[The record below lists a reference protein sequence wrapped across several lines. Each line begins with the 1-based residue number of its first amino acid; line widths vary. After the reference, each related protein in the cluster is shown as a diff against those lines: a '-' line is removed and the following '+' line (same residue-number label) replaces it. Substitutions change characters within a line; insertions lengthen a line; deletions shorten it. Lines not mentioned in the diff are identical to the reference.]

1 MKRGEKMSAEQQTS
15 SMRKILIVDDDEDF
29 RWTMGNVLQAAG
41 YRVIQAQDGKEAMS
55 LLEKDIPDL
64 VLLDYRM
71 PGQNGLYV
79 ARDMKQRVPALP
91 ILMITAYAE
100 VASAVEAMKMGV
112 YDYITKP
119 VDNNDLVF
127 TIKRALEKQDL
138 VQEVEHLRK
147 SLTERAS
154 LYELMGKSD
163 QIKKLV
169 QLVEK
174 AAPTPFT
181 VLIQG
186 ESGTGKEL
194 VARAIHDLSVAK
206 EGPFVDVDCGAIPE
220 TLIESELFGY
230 MKGAFTGAHTDKP
243 GQFELAEGGTLFLD
257 EVGNL
262 PYLAQQKLLR
272 AMQERC
278 IQRLGAKKV
287 QPIQVRIIAA
297 TNQPLENDVEAG
309 RFRADLYFRLKEFS
323 ITVPPLR
330 RRADILYLSRK
341 FVNEAEG
348 ELKKKCA
355 GISQE
360 ALSALFSYPWPGNVR
375 ELRNV
380 IRQAVLLCEE
390 NRPINPECLMLTTE
404 LMPGPTETDPA
415 ASLNL
420 FYNGKKSLKEQVKS
434 FTDALEKRIIK
445 EVLTEAKGNKSKASR
460 KLGIDYK
467 TLLRKIKMHLVSCQS
482 RNVISTAGRNLRFL
496 SREDSFE
503 MTEYR

>member
-1 MKRGEKMSAEQQTS
+1 MSAEQQTS
-15 SMRKILIVDDDEDF
+15 RKILVVDDDQDF

-41 YRVIQAQDGKEAMS
+41 YRVIQAQDGEEAMS

-71 PGQNGLYV
+71 PGRDGLHV
-79 ARDMKQRVPALP
+79 ARDMKQRVPAVP
-91 ILMITAYAE
+91 ILIITAYAE

-112 YDYITKP
+112 YDYVTKP
-119 VDNNDLVF
+119 VHNNDLIF
-127 TIKRALEKQDL
+127 TIKRALENQDL
-138 VQEVEHLRK
+138 ALEVEHLRK
-147 SLTERAS
+147 VLSERAS

-174 AAPTPFT
+174 VAPTSFT
-181 VLIQG
+181 VLIEG

-194 VARAIHDLSVAK
+194 VARAIYDLSVAK
-206 EGPFVDVDCGAIPE
+206 EGPFVAVDCGSIPE

-230 MKGAFTGAHTDKP
+230 MKGAFTGAHADKP
-243 GQFELAEGGTLFLD
+243 GQFELADGGTLFLD

-262 PYLAQQKLLR
+262 SYPAQQKLLR

-278 IQRLGAKKV
+278 IQRLGAKKA

-297 TNQPLENDVEAG
+297 TNHSLENDVEAG
-309 RFRADLYFRLKEFS
+309 RFRSDLYFRLKEFS
-323 ITVPPLR
+323 LIVPPLR
-330 RRADILYLSRK
+330 ERKEDIPYLAKK
-341 FVNEAEG
+341 FMDEVER

-355 GISQE
+355 GISKK
-360 ALSALFSYPWPGNVR
+360 ALSAVFSCPWPGNVR

-390 NRPINPECLMLTTE
+390 NAPINPEHLMLTTE

-415 ASLNL
+415 VSLNL
-420 FYNGKKSLKEQVKS
+420 FYNDKKSLKEQVKS
-434 FTDALEKRIIK
+434 LTDALEKRIIE
-445 EVLTEAKGNKSKASR
+445 EVLTETKGNKSKASR

-467 TLLRKIKMHLVSCQS
+467 TLFRKIKLHQLNSDQ
-482 RNVISTAGRNLRFL
+482 
-496 SREDSFE
+496 
-503 MTEYR
+503 

>member
-1 MKRGEKMSAEQQTS
+1 MSAEKQTS
-15 SMRKILIVDDDEDF
+15 RKILVVDDDQDF
-29 RWTMGNVLQAAG
+29 RWTMSNVLQAAG
-41 YRVIQAQDGKEAMS
+41 YGVIQAQDGKEAMS
-55 LLEKDIPDL
+55 LLEKNIPDM

-71 PGQNGLYV
+71 PGQNGLDV
-79 ARDMKQRVPALP
+79 ARDMKQRIPAVP
-91 ILMITAYAE
+91 IVIITAYAE
-100 VASAVEAMKMGV
+100 VASAVEFLKMGV
-112 YDYITKP
+112 YDYVTKP

-147 SLTERAS
+147 VLSERAS

-163 QIKKLV
+163 QVKKLV

-174 AAPTPFT
+174 VAPTPFT
-181 VLIQG
+181 VLIEG

-194 VARAIHDLSVAK
+194 VARAIHDLSLAK
-206 EGPFVDVDCGAIPE
+206 EGPFVAVDCGAIPE

-243 GQFELAEGGTLFLD
+243 GQFELADGGTLFLD

-262 PYLAQQKLLR
+262 PYPAQQKLLR

-278 IQRLGAKKV
+278 IQRLGAKKAK
-287 QPIQVRIIAA
+287 PIQVRIIAA
-297 TNQPLENDVEAG
+297 TNRSLENGVEAN
-309 RFRADLYFRLKEFS
+309 RFRSDLYFRLKEFF
-323 ITVPPLR
+323 IRVPPLR
-330 RRADILYLSRK
+330 ERKGDIPYLVIK
-341 FVNEAEG
+341 FMDEVER

-355 GISQE
+355 GISKE

-380 IRQAVLLCEE
+380 IRQAVLLSEK
-390 NRPINPECLMLTTE
+390 NGFINPERLMLTTE
-404 LMPGPTETDPA
+404 LMPGPTEIDPA
-415 ASLNL
+415 ASLKL

-434 FTDALEKRIIK
+434 FTDALEKRIIE
-445 EVLTEAKGNKSKASR
+445 EVLRETKGNKSKVSR

-467 TLLRKIKMHLVSCQS
+467 TLLRKIKMHQLNS
-482 RNVISTAGRNLRFL
+482 G
-496 SREDSFE
+496 
-503 MTEYR
+503 

>member
-15 SMRKILIVDDDEDF
+15 RKILVVDDDQDF
-29 RWTMGNVLQAAG
+29 RWAMGNVLQAAG

-71 PGQNGLYV
+71 PGQNGLHV
-79 ARDMKQRVPALP
+79 ARDMKHRVPALP
-91 ILMITAYAE
+91 ILIITAYAE

-112 YDYITKP
+112 YDYVTKP

-127 TIKRALEKQDL
+127 TIKRALENQAL
-138 VQEVEHLRK
+138 VQEVEYLRK
-147 SLTERAS
+147 VLSERGS

-163 QIKKLV
+163 QTKKLV
-169 QLVEK
+169 QRVEK
-174 AAPTPFT
+174 VAPTPFT
-181 VLIQG
+181 VLIEG

-194 VARAIHDLSVAK
+194 VARAIHDLSLVK
-206 EGPFVDVDCGAIPE
+206 EGPFVAVDCGAIPE

-243 GQFELAEGGTLFLD
+243 GQFELANGGTLFLD

-262 PYLAQQKLLR
+262 PYPAQQKLLR

-278 IQRLGAKKV
+278 IQRLGAKKAE
-287 QPIQVRIIAA
+287 PIQVRIIAA
-297 TNQPLENDVEAG
+297 TNQSLENDVEAG
-309 RFRADLYFRLKEFS
+309 RFRSDLYFRLKEFS

-330 RRADILYLSRK
+330 ERKGDIPYLAIK
-341 FVNEAEG
+341 FMNEVEG

-355 GISQE
+355 GISKKT
-360 ALSALFSYPWPGNVR
+360 LSALFSYPWPGNVR

-390 NRPINPECLMLTTE
+390 NVSINLEQLMLTTR
-404 LMPGPTETDPA
+404 LMTIPTETDPA

-434 FTDALEKRIIK
+434 LTDALEKRIIE
-445 EVLTEAKGNKSKASR
+445 EVLTETKGNKSKASR
-460 KLGIDYK
+460 KLSIDYK
-467 TLLRKIKMHLVSCQS
+467 TLLRKIKMHQ
-482 RNVISTAGRNLRFL
+482 I
-496 SREDSFE
+496 E
-503 MTEYR
+503 

>member
-1 MKRGEKMSAEQQTS
+1 MSAEQQTS
-15 SMRKILIVDDDEDF
+15 RKILVVDDDQDF
-29 RWTMGNVLQAAG
+29 RWTMGNALRAAG
-41 YRVIQAQDGKEAMS
+41 YGVIQAQDGKEAMS
-55 LLEKDIPDL
+55 LLEKNIPDM

-71 PGQNGLYV
+71 PGQNGLHV
-79 ARDMKQRVPALP
+79 ARDMKQRIPAVP
-91 ILMITAYAE
+91 IVIITAYAE
-100 VASAVEAMKMGV
+100 VASAVEFLKMGV
-112 YDYITKP
+112 YDYVTKP
-119 VDNNDLVF
+119 VDNNDLIF
-127 TIKRALEKQDL
+127 TIKRALERQDL

-147 SLTERAS
+147 VLTGRAS
-154 LYELMGKSD
+154 LYELMGESD

-169 QLVEK
+169 QLLEK

-194 VARAIHDLSVAK
+194 VARAIHDLSIAK
-206 EGPFVDVDCGAIPE
+206 EGPFVAVDCGAIPE

-230 MKGAFTGAHTDKP
+230 MKGAFTGAHMDKP
-243 GQFELAEGGTLFLD
+243 GQFELADGGTLFLD

-262 PYLAQQKLLR
+262 PYPAQQKLLR

-278 IQRLGAKKV
+278 IQRLGAKKA

-297 TNQPLENDVEAG
+297 TNQPLENDVKAG
-309 RFRADLYFRLKEFS
+309 RFRSDLYFRLKEFS

-330 RRADILYLSRK
+330 RRADIFYLSKK
-341 FVNEAEG
+341 FVNEAER

-355 GISQE
+355 GISKE
-360 ALSALFSYPWPGNVR
+360 TLNALFSYPWPGNVR

-390 NRPINPECLMLTTE
+390 NGPINPEHLMLTTE

-415 ASLNL
+415 LSPNL

-434 FTDALEKRIIK
+434 FTDALEKRIVE
-445 EVLTEAKGNKSKASR
+445 EVLRETKGNKSKASR

-467 TLLRKIKMHLVSCQS
+467 TLLRKIKMHQLNS
-482 RNVISTAGRNLRFL
+482 G
-496 SREDSFE
+496 
-503 MTEYR
+503 

>member
-1 MKRGEKMSAEQQTS
+1 MKRGEKMSAEKQTS
-15 SMRKILIVDDDEDF
+15 RKILVVDDDQDF

-41 YRVIQAQDGKEAMS
+41 YRVIQAQDGEEAMS

-71 PGQNGLYV
+71 PGRDGLHV
-79 ARDMKQRVPALP
+79 ARDMKQRVPAVP
-91 ILMITAYAE
+91 ILIITAYAE

-112 YDYITKP
+112 YDYVTKP
-119 VDNNDLVF
+119 VNNNDLIF

-138 VQEVEHLRK
+138 AQEVEHLRK
-147 SLTERAS
+147 VLSERAS

-174 AAPTPFT
+174 VAPTSFT
-181 VLIQG
+181 VLIEG

-206 EGPFVDVDCGAIPE
+206 EGPFVAVDCGAIPE

-243 GQFELAEGGTLFLD
+243 GQFELADGGTLFLD

-262 PYLAQQKLLR
+262 PYPAQQKLLR

-278 IQRLGAKKV
+278 IQRLGAKKA

-297 TNQPLENDVEAG
+297 TNHSLGNDVEAG
-309 RFRADLYFRLKEFS
+309 RFRSDLYFRLKEFS
-323 ITVPPLR
+323 LIVPPLR
-330 RRADILYLSRK
+330 ERKEDIPYLAKK
-341 FVNEAEG
+341 FMDEVEG

-355 GISQE
+355 GISKK
-360 ALSALFSYPWPGNVR
+360 ALSAVFSCPWPGNVR

-380 IRQAVLLCEE
+380 IRQAILLCEE
-390 NRPINPECLMLTTE
+390 NAPINPEHLMLTTE

-415 ASLNL
+415 VSLSL
-420 FYNGKKSLKEQVKS
+420 FYNDKKSLKEQVKS
-434 FTDALEKRIIK
+434 LTDALEKRIIE
-445 EVLTEAKGNKSKASR
+445 EVLTETKGNKSKASR

-467 TLLRKIKMHLVSCQS
+467 TLFRKIKLHQLNSDQ
-482 RNVISTAGRNLRFL
+482 
-496 SREDSFE
+496 
-503 MTEYR
+503 

>member
-1 MKRGEKMSAEQQTS
+1 MSALQQTS
-15 SMRKILIVDDDEDF
+15 SIRKILVVDDDQDF

-41 YRVIQAQDGKEAMS
+41 YRVIQAQDGTEAMS
-55 LLEKDIPDL
+55 MLEKDIPDL

-71 PGQNGLYV
+71 PGQNGLHV
-79 ARDMKQRVPALP
+79 ARDMKQRIPAVP
-91 ILMITAYAE
+91 IIVITAYAE

-112 YDYITKP
+112 YDYVTKP

-147 SLTERAS
+147 VLSERAS
-154 LYELMGKSD
+154 LYGLMGKSD

-174 AAPTPFT
+174 VAPTTFT
-181 VLIQG
+181 VLIEG

-206 EGPFVDVDCGAIPE
+206 EGPFVAVDCGAIPE

-230 MKGAFTGAHTDKP
+230 MKGAFTGAHTNKP
-243 GQFELAEGGTLFLD
+243 GQFELANGGTLFLD

-262 PYLAQQKLLR
+262 PYPAQQKLLR

-278 IQRLGAKKV
+278 IQRLGAKNA

-297 TNQPLENDVEAG
+297 TNQSPENDVEAG
-309 RFRADLYFRLKEFS
+309 RFRSDLYFRLKEFS

-330 RRADILYLSRK
+330 ERKEDIPYLVIK
-341 FVNEAEG
+341 FMDEVEG

-355 GISQE
+355 GISKK
-360 ALSALFSYPWPGNVR
+360 ALSALFAYPWPGNVR

-390 NRPINPECLMLTTE
+390 NGPINPERLMLTTE
-404 LMPGPTETDPA
+404 LMPGPTKTDPA

-434 FTDALEKRIIK
+434 FTNALEKRIIK
-445 EVLTEAKGNKSKASR
+445 EVLTETKGNKSRVSR

-467 TLLRKIKMHLVSCQS
+467 TLLRKIKMHE
-482 RNVISTAGRNLRFL
+482 I
-496 SREDSFE
+496 E
-503 MTEYR
+503 

>member
-1 MKRGEKMSAEQQTS
+1 MSALQQTS
-15 SMRKILIVDDDEDF
+15 SIRKILVVDDDQDF

-41 YRVIQAQDGKEAMS
+41 YRVIQAQDGREAMS

-64 VLLDYRM
+64 ILLDYRM
-71 PGQNGLYV
+71 PGETGLKV
-79 ARDMKQRVPALP
+79 AAKIIKKRGSEIP
-91 ILMITAYAE
+91 IIMITAYSE
-100 VASAVEAMKMGV
+100 VKSAVEAIKMGV
-112 YDYITKP
+112 YDYVTKP

-147 SLTERAS
+147 VLSERAS
-154 LYELMGKSD
+154 LYGLMGKSD

-174 AAPTPFT
+174 VAPTPFT
-181 VLIQG
+181 VLIEG

-206 EGPFVDVDCGAIPE
+206 EGPFVAVDCGAIPE

-243 GQFELAEGGTLFLD
+243 GQFELANGGTLFLD

-262 PYLAQQKLLR
+262 PYPAQQKLLR

-278 IQRLGAKKV
+278 IQRLGAKKA
-287 QPIQVRIIAA
+287 QPIQVRILAA
-297 TNQPLENDVEAG
+297 TNQSLENDVGAG
-309 RFRADLYFRLKEFS
+309 RFRSDLYFRLKEFS
-323 ITVPPLR
+323 LTVPPLR
-330 RRADILYLSRK
+330 MRADIPYLAKK
-341 FVNEAEG
+341 FIDEVEG

-355 GISQE
+355 GISKE
-360 ALSALFSYPWPGNVR
+360 ALSALCSYPWPGNVR

-390 NRPINPECLMLTTE
+390 NGPINPDHLMLTTE

-445 EVLTEAKGNKSKASR
+445 EVLTETKGNKSKVSR

-467 TLLRKIKMHLVSCQS
+467 TLLRKIKMHE
-482 RNVISTAGRNLRFL
+482 I
-496 SREDSFE
+496 E
-503 MTEYR
+503 

>member
-1 MKRGEKMSAEQQTS
+1 MKGGEKMSAEQQTS
-15 SMRKILIVDDDEDF
+15 RKILVVDDDQDF
-29 RWTMGNVLQAAG
+29 RWTMGNALRAAG
-41 YRVIQAQDGKEAMS
+41 YGVIQAQDGKEAMS
-55 LLEKDIPDL
+55 LLEKNIPDM

-71 PGQNGLYV
+71 PGQNGLHV
-79 ARDMKQRVPALP
+79 ARDMKQRIPAVP
-91 ILMITAYAE
+91 IVIITAYAE
-100 VASAVEAMKMGV
+100 VASAVEFLKMGV
-112 YDYITKP
+112 YDYVTKP
-119 VDNNDLVF
+119 VDNNDLIF
-127 TIKRALEKQDL
+127 TIKRALERQDL

-147 SLTERAS
+147 VLTGRAS
-154 LYELMGKSD
+154 LYELMGESD

-169 QLVEK
+169 HLLEK

-194 VARAIHDLSVAK
+194 VARAIHDLSIAK
-206 EGPFVDVDCGAIPE
+206 EGPFVAVDCGAIPE

-230 MKGAFTGAHTDKP
+230 MKGAFTGAHMDKP
-243 GQFELAEGGTLFLD
+243 GQFELADGGTLFLD

-262 PYLAQQKLLR
+262 PYPAQQKLLR

-278 IQRLGAKKV
+278 IQRLGAKKA

-297 TNQPLENDVEAG
+297 TNQSLENDVKAG
-309 RFRADLYFRLKEFS
+309 RFRSDLYFRLKEFS

-330 RRADILYLSRK
+330 RRADIFYLSKK
-341 FVNEAEG
+341 FVNEAER

-355 GISQE
+355 GISKE
-360 ALSALFSYPWPGNVR
+360 TLNALFSYPWPGNVR

-390 NRPINPECLMLTTE
+390 NGPINPEHLMLTTE

-415 ASLNL
+415 LSPNL

-434 FTDALEKRIIK
+434 FTDALEKRIVE
-445 EVLTEAKGNKSKASR
+445 EVLRETKGNKSKASR

-467 TLLRKIKMHLVSCQS
+467 TLLRKIKMHQLNS
-482 RNVISTAGRNLRFL
+482 G
-496 SREDSFE
+496 
-503 MTEYR
+503 

>member
-1 MKRGEKMSAEQQTS
+1 MSAEQQTS
-15 SMRKILIVDDDEDF
+15 RKILVVDDDQDF
-29 RWTMGNVLQAAG
+29 RWAMGNVLQAAG

-71 PGQNGLYV
+71 PGRDGLHV
-79 ARDMKQRVPALP
+79 ARDMKQRIPAVP
-91 ILMITAYAE
+91 ILIITAYAE

-112 YDYITKP
+112 YDYVTKP
-119 VDNNDLVF
+119 VDNNDLIF

-138 VQEVEHLRK
+138 IQEVEHLRK
-147 SLTERAS
+147 ALTERAS

-169 QLVEK
+169 QLLEK

-194 VARAIHDLSVAK
+194 VARAIHDLSLAK
-206 EGPFVDVDCGAIPE
+206 EGPFVAVDCGAIPE

-230 MKGAFTGAHTDKP
+230 MRGAFTGAHTDKP
-243 GQFELAEGGTLFLD
+243 GQFELANGGTLFLD

-278 IQRLGAKKV
+278 IQRLGAKKT

-309 RFRADLYFRLKEFS
+309 RFRSDLYFRLKEFS

-330 RRADILYLSRK
+330 RRTDIFYLAKK

-355 GISQE
+355 GISKN

-390 NRPINPECLMLTTE
+390 NGPINTEHLMLTTE
-404 LMPGPTETDPA
+404 LMPGPTEIDPA
-415 ASLNL
+415 LSLNL

-445 EVLTEAKGNKSKASR
+445 EALTETKGNKSKASR

-467 TLLRKIKMHLVSCQS
+467 TLLRKIKMHQLNS
-482 RNVISTAGRNLRFL
+482 G
-496 SREDSFE
+496 
-503 MTEYR
+503 